1 MTRPVSKEKE
11 SMSRICVKNLP
22 KYIAED
28 RLRDFFSQKGEV
40 TDAKIMRTADGKSR
54 QFAFVGFR
62 TEHEAEE
69 AIRYFNKSYLD
80 TCRIVCEIA
89 RKVGDP
95 DIPRPWSR
103 YSKKIEEK
111 LSEDENNVVGAKSL
125 DVKGAKDEKKNKY
138 NEKGNEIDDPRLQ
151 EFLQVMQP
159 RAKSKLWENDSIV
172 VHTADLNGEIGKKP
186 SQGKKEGKDKSVT
199 VEVKID
205 KGNSD
210 TDEESNDLARDEAV
224 SDMDYFRSR
233 VKKELSDSESES
245 GGSDDENENSDDESE
260 NSDESLQ
267 RGNVAQA
274 ETLRTHLQLFK
285 DEKEE
290 ILENG
295 RLFVRNLPYT
305 AIEDELEEHFSKFG
319 NISQVHLVVDKDTKR
334 SKGLAYIHY
343 TVPESATRA
352 LEELDNSI
360 FQGRLLHVMP
370 AKQKNLPNK
379 QETSDLLSQG
389 SKTLKQRRQEEK
401 KAAEASGDTRAWNS
415 LFFHHDTVIENIA
428 RRHGVSKSDLLDRE
442 ADDLAVRVAL
452 GETQV
457 IAETK
462 KALTNAGVN
471 ITALEEIAAGKK
483 DGMKRSNHVLL
494 VKNLSYGSSE
504 VELAE
509 KFGKFG
515 SLDKII
521 LPPTKT
527 LALVVFLE
535 PSEARAA
542 FKGLAYKQY
551 KGVPLY
557 LEWAPDN
564 ILSQSSISKSDEKVD
579 AAVGEHDAKRV
590 ILEQSVEGISEMD
603 IDPDR
608 IESRSL
614 FVKNLKFQDS

>member
-1 MTRPVSKEKE
+1 
-11 SMSRICVKNLP
+11 MSRICVKNLP

-111 LSEDENNVVGAKSL
+111 LSEDENNVAGVKSL

-172 VHTADLNGEIGKKP
+172 VHTADLNGEVGKKA
-186 SQGKKEGKDKSVT
+186 SQGKKEGKEKSVP
-199 VEVKID
+199 VEVEID

-274 ETLRTHLQLFK
+274 E
-285 DEKEE
+285 
-290 ILENG
+290 
-295 RLFVRNLPYT
+295 V
-305 AIEDELEEHFSKFG
+305 
-319 NISQVHLVVDKDTKR
+319 
-334 SKGLAYIHY
+334 
-343 TVPESATRA
+343 
-352 LEELDNSI
+352 
-360 FQGRLLHVMP
+360 
-370 AKQKNLPNK
+370 
-379 QETSDLLSQG
+379 
-389 SKTLKQRRQEEK
+389 
-401 KAAEASGDTRAWNS
+401 
-415 LFFHHDTVIENIA
+415 
-428 RRHGVSKSDLLDRE
+428 
-442 ADDLAVRVAL
+442 AV
-452 GETQV
+452 
-457 IAETK
+457 
-462 KALTNAGVN
+462 
-471 ITALEEIAAGKK
+471 
-483 DGMKRSNHVLL
+483 
-494 VKNLSYGSSE
+494 
-504 VELAE
+504 
-509 KFGKFG
+509 
-515 SLDKII
+515 
-521 LPPTKT
+521 
-527 LALVVFLE
+527 
-535 PSEARAA
+535 
-542 FKGLAYKQY
+542 
-551 KGVPLY
+551 
-557 LEWAPDN
+557 
-564 ILSQSSISKSDEKVD
+564 
-579 AAVGEHDAKRV
+579 
-590 ILEQSVEGISEMD
+590 
-603 IDPDR
+603 
-608 IESRSL
+608 
-614 FVKNLKFQDS
+614 